1 MERLKRVW
9 IDLSL
14 FISNI
19 IKMNVQRATCIRSIE
34 VIELYKQWYT
44 LADFLPNWNFCGV
57 FSIYYSPEGTAK
69 LRWAR
74 GHYIFMRVPR
84 SSEDCSIV

>member
-19 IKMNVQRATCIRSIE
+19 IKMNVQNATCILSIE
-34 VIELYKQWYT
+34 VIELHKQWYT
-44 LADFLPNWNFCGV
+44 LADFLPNWNFFLYILFTGRNSKASKAAV
-57 FSIYYSPEGTAK
+57 GKGTLYFYEGA
-69 LRWAR
+69 A
-74 GHYIFMRVPR
+74 
-84 SSEDCSIV
+84 